1 MKIFKVLTKKCPGA
15 LKTIKDAPK
24 GLVFTCEIAE
34 PTIENLAYNISYIK
48 KKKNNFLFFIIE
60 CEHNMSERLCVHA
73 GTKVSCFPLP
83 ASACEKQ
90 FHDFIRVGFAAAE
103 QLKLTGSLDSAL
115 L

>member
-1 MKIFKVLTKKCPGA
+1 MKIFKVLPKKCPGA
-15 LKTIKDAPK
+15 LKTIKDVLK

-34 PTIENLAYNISYIK
+34 PTIENLAYNISYIE
-48 KKKNNFLFFIIE
+48 KKNNFLFFIID
-60 CEHNMSERLCVHA
+60 CEHNMSLCVHA
-73 GTKVSCFPLP
+73 GMKVSCFPLP